1 MTASDVSISKLWSGH
16 FLRLRATALAL
27 RGPPLQF
34 RQFAERTRDVIPR
47 HFLSPCHGKVGI
59 VERLR
64 GLIGRLGGLPDDF
77 FRELFSSDDFF
88 SRCGLDRIGTDA
100 A

>member
-1 MTASDVSISKLWSGH
+1 MTARDVSVSILWAVY

-34 RQFAERTRDVIPR
+34 RQFAQCTRDVVPR

-64 GLIGRLGGLPDDF
+64 GLIRRLGGLPDDF
-77 FRELFSSDDFF
+77 FRELFSGDDFF
-88 SRCGLDRIGTDA
+88 SRCGLERIGTDA